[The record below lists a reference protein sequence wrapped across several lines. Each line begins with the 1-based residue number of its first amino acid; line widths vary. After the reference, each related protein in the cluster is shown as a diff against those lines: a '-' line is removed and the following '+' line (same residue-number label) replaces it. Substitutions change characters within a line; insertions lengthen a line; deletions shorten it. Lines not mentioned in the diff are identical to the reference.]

1 VDKLD
6 ILLIAYR
13 RKKNKLRPSVLTR
26 LERFCSSLLD
36 LDKNND
42 LRRRDILNLSKG
54 YRELVNQLL
63 YGDQTGTF
71 R

>member
-1 VDKLD
+1 MDKLD

-13 RKKNKLRPSVLTR
+13 RKKNKLRPSILTQ
-26 LERFCSSLLD
+26 LEKFCSSLLD